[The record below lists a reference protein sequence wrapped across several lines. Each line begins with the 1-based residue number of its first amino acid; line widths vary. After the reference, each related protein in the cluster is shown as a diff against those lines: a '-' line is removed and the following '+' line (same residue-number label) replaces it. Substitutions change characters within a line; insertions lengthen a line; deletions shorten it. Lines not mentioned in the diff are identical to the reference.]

1 MKGSLN
7 LGKVSGI
14 KIKIHWTFLFII
26 VWVAFVEINKGGNVQ
41 SVLFNIALI
50 LVVFLCVVLHEL
62 GHALTAK
69 HFGVN
74 TKKITLLPIG
84 GIASLEKIPEEP
96 KQELLVAIAGPLVN
110 VVIALALYYIVPVQQ
125 FLGDNLTN
133 IIENLNALTLAN
145 FLFYLF
151 AVNVVLVIFNLIPA
165 FPMDGGRVLRA
176 LLAMSLG
183 RVKATQIAAS
193 IGQSIAL
200 VFLLLGMLF
209 NPFFILIALFVFVG
223 AYGEN
228 KMVQQL
234 ELLKGH
240 TVSEAMLTNITL
252 LKPNDTMA
260 RVKDIILSGTEKNFI
275 VEQDGTTLGILMNA
289 DIIKNSNK
297 PNLLVSDIMK
307 TSFKEILYNDK
318 LRNVLSLVE
327 LHKGYFFPVLDTN
340 KKLVGAIDMTNINEF
355 ILFQSKLDY

>member
-14 KIKIHWTFLFII
+14 KIKVHWTFLFII
-26 VWVAFVEINKGGNVQ
+26 IWVAFIEINQGGNLQ

-62 GHALTAK
+62 GHALTAQ
-69 HFGVN
+69 HYGVK

-96 KQELLVAIAGPLVN
+96 KQELVVALAGPLVN
-110 VVIALALYYIVPVQQ
+110 VIIALILYFVVPVQQ
-125 FLGDNLTN
+125 FLADNVTN
-133 IIENLNALTLAN
+133 ILENLNALSLSN

-151 AVNVVLVIFNLIPA
+151 TVNVLLVIFNLIPA

-176 LLAMSLG
+176 LLAMNLG

-193 IGQSIAL
+193 IGQSIAI

-209 NPFFILIALFVFVG
+209 NPFLILIALFVFVG

-228 KMVQQL
+228 KMVQQI

-240 TVSEAMLTNITL
+240 TVEEAMLTNITL
-252 LKPNDTMA
+252 LKPEETMA
-260 RVKDIILSGTEKNFI
+260 RVKDLILSGTEKDFI
-275 VEQDGTTLGILMNA
+275 VGQNGKPLGILMNA

-297 PNLLVSDIMK
+297 PNLLVGNVMK
-307 TSFKEILYNDK
+307 TSFKELGINDK
-318 LRNVLSLVE
+318 LKNVLSLAE
-327 LHKGYFFPVLDTN
+327 LHKGHFFPVLDAN
-340 KKLVGAIDMTNINEF
+340 KKLVGAIDLTNINEF
-355 ILFQSKLDY
+355 ILFQSKLEY

>member
-14 KIKIHWTFLFII
+14 KIKVHWTFLFII
-26 VWVAFVEINKGGNVQ
+26 IWVAFIEINQGGNLQ

-62 GHALTAK
+62 GHALTAQ
-69 HFGVN
+69 HYGVK

-96 KQELLVAIAGPLVN
+96 KQELLVALAGPLVN
-110 VVIALALYYIVPVQQ
+110 VIIALILYFVVPVQQ
-125 FLGDNLTN
+125 FLADNVTN
-133 IIENLNALTLAN
+133 IIENLNALTLSN

-151 AVNVVLVIFNLIPA
+151 TVNVLLVIFNLIPA

-176 LLAMSLG
+176 LLAMNLG

-193 IGQSIAL
+193 IGQSIAI

-209 NPFFILIALFVFVG
+209 NPFLILIALFVFVG

-228 KMVQQL
+228 KMVQQI

-240 TVSEAMLTNITL
+240 TVEEAMLTNITL
-252 LKPNDTMA
+252 LKPEETMA
-260 RVKDIILSGTEKNFI
+260 RVKDLILSSTEKDFI
-275 VEQDGTTLGILMNA
+275 VGQNGKPLGILMNA

-297 PNLLVSDIMK
+297 PNQLVGNVMK
-307 TSFKEILYNDK
+307 TSFKELGINDK
-318 LRNVLSLVE
+318 LKNVLSLAE
-327 LHKGYFFPVLDTN
+327 LHKGYFFPVLDAN
-340 KKLVGAIDMTNINEF
+340 KKLVGAIDLTNINEF
-355 ILFQSKLDY
+355 ILFQSKLEY

>member
-7 LGKVSGI
+7 IGKVSGI
-14 KIKIHWTFLFII
+14 KIKVHWTFLFII
-26 VWVAFVEINKGGNVQ
+26 IWVTFIEINQGGNLQ
-41 SVLFNIALI
+41 SVFFNIALI
-50 LVVFLCVVLHEL
+50 LVIFLCVVLHEL
-62 GHALTAK
+62 GHALTAQ
-69 HFGVN
+69 HFGVK

-84 GIASLEKIPEEP
+84 GVASLEKIPEEP
-96 KQELLVAIAGPLVN
+96 KQELLVAIAGPFVN
-110 VVIALALYYIVPVQQ
+110 VIIALLLFILVPIRQ
-125 FLGDNLTN
+125 FLADNLTN
-133 IIENLNALTLAN
+133 IIENLNALTLTN

-151 AVNVVLVIFNLIPA
+151 VVNVMLVLFNLIPA

-176 LLAMSLG
+176 LLAMNMG

-193 IGQSIAL
+193 IGQSIAI

-209 NPFFILIALFVFVG
+209 NPFLILIALFVFVG

-234 ELLKGH
+234 ELIKGH

-252 LKPNDTMA
+252 LKIDDTLA
-260 RVKDIILSGTEKNFI
+260 RVKALILSGTEKDFI
-275 VEQDGTTLGILMNA
+275 IEHDGKPLGILMNA

-297 PNLLVSDIMK
+297 PEMLVGDIME
-307 TSFKEILYNDK
+307 TSFKMLGTNDK

-327 LHKGYFFPVLDTN
+327 LRKGNYFPVLDAN
-340 KKLVGAIDMTNINEF
+340 KKLVGAIDLTNINEF
-355 ILFQSKLDY
+355 ILFQSKLEY

>member
-14 KIKIHWTFLFII
+14 KIKVHWTFLFII
-26 VWVAFVEINKGGNVQ
+26 IWVAFIEINQGGNLQ

-62 GHALTAK
+62 GHALTAQ
-69 HFGVN
+69 HYGVK

-96 KQELLVAIAGPLVN
+96 KQELLVALAGPLVN
-110 VVIALALYYIVPVQQ
+110 VIIALILYFVVPVQQ
-125 FLGDNLTN
+125 FLADNITN
-133 IIENLNALTLAN
+133 IIENLNALTLSN

-151 AVNVVLVIFNLIPA
+151 TVNVLLVIFNLIPA

-176 LLAMSLG
+176 LLAMNLG

-193 IGQSIAL
+193 IGQSIAI

-209 NPFFILIALFVFVG
+209 NPFLILIALFVFVG

-228 KMVQQL
+228 KMVQQI

-240 TVSEAMLTNITL
+240 TVEEAMLTNITL
-252 LKPNDTMA
+252 LKPEETMA
-260 RVKDIILSGTEKNFI
+260 RVKDLILSSTEKDFI
-275 VEQDGTTLGILMNA
+275 VGQNGKPLGILMNA

-297 PNLLVSDIMK
+297 PNQLVGNVMK
-307 TSFKEILYNDK
+307 TSFKELGINDK
-318 LRNVLSLVE
+318 LKNVLSLAE
-327 LHKGYFFPVLDTN
+327 LHKGYFFPVLDAN
-340 KKLVGAIDMTNINEF
+340 KKLVGAIDLTNINEF
-355 ILFQSKLDY
+355 ILFQSKLEY